1 MAAALEQDL
10 DAVQAFAL
18 AAMAAGG
25 GAGAVAVQA
34 QCDAFL
40 ARLGFAAGTLPL
52 DGATV
57 LVQKVISIRHRR

>member
-18 AAMAAGG
+18 AAMAGG